1 MDADRQKL
9 LDELERLRS
18 ENAEL
23 KTAVAALTRQV
34 EELTKRNEKL
44 SAALEAARRAGK
56 RQAAPFRKKSKRQNP
71 KKPGRKPGDQYGK
84 HARAAV
90 PTPEQITERYDVPLP
105 EACDSCQCTE
115 IEAGEPVVQYQVE
128 IPQNPIYRKFTIAKG
143 RCKRCRK
150 TVRGRHD
157 LQTSDATGAAS
168 VQLGPR
174 AHAAFAWLNKRLG
187 LSHGKIRQAF
197 GELFGI
203 SISRSTAARSC
214 HRTAKRCATARE
226 EVTAAVCG
234 SAQVVPDETGW
245 RVCGKKAWLHAFV
258 GLNEVLYV
266 IDPTRSGKPA
276 EQVLGLDWS
285 GHLVHD
291 GWSPYDS
298 FTQAVHQQ
306 CNAHL
311 INRCNEMLE
320 TATSSAAQFPA
331 AIKDLLQRGLALRD
345 RYLQHKVS
353 EHGLLVM
360 AGRLTNELLYLV
372 GVRKKNPDN
381 ERFAKFLFHHHES
394 IFNYL
399 RHPGMD
405 ATNWR
410 GEHGIRFGV
419 VNRKVWGG
427 NRTWPGSDT
436 QETLM
441 SVMETCVMR
450 HFSPMQFLVNTLT
463 AATPPPLPPLALER

>member
-1 MDADRQKL
+1 MDAERQKL
-9 LDELERLRS
+9 LDEIERLRS

-23 KTAVAALTRQV
+23 NATVAELTRQV
-34 EELTKRNEKL
+34 AKLT
-44 SAALEAARRAGK
+44 AALEEARRAGK
-56 RQAAPFRKKSKRQNP
+56 RQAAPFRKKPKSQKP

-84 HARAAV
+84 HARAAT
-90 PTPEQITERYDVPLP
+90 PTPEQITERYDAPLP
-105 EACDSCQCTE
+105 EACECCECTE
-115 IEAGEPVVQYQVE
+115 IEPGEPVVQYQVE
-128 IPQNPIYRKFTIAKG
+128 IPQAPIYREFTISTG
-143 RCKRCRK
+143 HCKQCGK
-150 TVRGRHD
+150 TVRGRHE

-197 GELFGI
+197 GELFGM
-203 SISRSTAARSC
+203 SISRSTPARSC
-214 HRTAKRCATARE
+214 HRTAKHCAAAHE
-226 EVTAAVCG
+226 EVKEAVR
-234 SAQVVPDETGW
+234 SSSQVVPDETGW
-245 RVCGKKAWLHAFV
+245 RVGGEKAWLHEFA
-258 GLNEVLYV
+258 GLNEVIYV

-276 EQVLGLDWS
+276 EQLLGLDWS
-285 GHLVHD
+285 GQLVHD

-320 TATSSAAQFPA
+320 TATRSATQFPG
-331 AIKDLLQRGLALRD
+331 AIKELLQRGLALRD
-345 RYLQHKVS
+345 RYLSDEVT

-360 AGRLTNELLYLV
+360 AGRLTNELLVLV
-372 GVRKKNPDN
+372 GVRKRNPDN
-381 ERFAKFLFHHHES
+381 ERLAKFLFNHHES

-410 GEHGIRFGV
+410 GEQAIRFGV

-427 NRTWPGSDT
+427 NRTWMGAET
-436 QETLM
+436 QATLM
-441 SVMETCVMR
+441 SVMQTCSMR
-450 HFSPMQFLVNTLT
+450 NFSPVQFLVNTLT
-463 AATPPPLPPLALER
+463 APTPPPLSLPALER